1 MDRVRPEGGA
11 TIAVA
16 EAEELDFQRPAKI
29 PPRTLPVSVGLRR
42 TLDVLRES
50 PNLAADELLVDLAVL
65 GPDGVREL
73 ALDAV
78 LKRAHRDALVQLVAR
93 YHLLSGSMQERVR
106 RAGGILS
113 HAIRQSYL
121 SDDEQVYA
129 NACALIRDL
138 PAYDQI
144 ALVLS
149 SLEQNTARRPQV
161 ASLVAR
167 LAERLAE
174 EIESEPQARSCA
186 DIEVVRRQFLASL
199 EVSLRRYPRH
209 RTAAVVE
216 AVLRVSEPSSAV
228 VRDVLAD
235 AGRPCHS
242 PMVDALRTSRD
253 LRVARW
259 LFDLLGS
266 NHPPASVL
274 HVVSQ
279 RKDDWFVGELL
290 SRTRLLADPAVQ
302 ASFRQ
307 IKEFAWLRPDASSLG
322 RLNPEQQKAAVILAA
337 NSGMSLAEKLA
348 TVEFILREGGAE
360 ARRAAACTL
369 ADFPGADAARLVV
382 ECLEDRDPLV
392 QLAAVQQIRVRGL
405 PNGLALL
412 TAKLD
417 HSDERVREAAQR
429 GLGDYNFERFVRT
442 FDQMDQRSRFHLGS
456 LIARIDPETDSK
468 IREQLRA
475 PHRNQR
481 IRAMKIVAALDRV
494 DDFSS
499 ELLALVEDSDHLVRR
514 SAIELLESTRDAELI
529 ERLRM
534 RAKYGPD
541 AAAGCEEALRFLSQ
555 RAHDAGVRDAARE
568 ALASVPSV

>member
-1 MDRVRPEGGA
+1 MND
-11 TIAVA
+11 
-16 EAEELDFQRPAKI
+16 
-29 PPRTLPVSVGLRR
+29 GLRR
-42 TLDVLRES
+42 TLDVLRAS
-50 PNLAADELLVDLAVL
+50 PNLAADDLLVDLADL
-65 GPDGVREL
+65 GLGDVREL

-78 LKRAHRDALVQLVAR
+78 LTRAHRDALIQLVAR
-93 YHLLSGSMQERVR
+93 FHRLSESMQQRVR

-113 HAIRQSYL
+113 HAIRHSYL

-129 NACALIRDL
+129 NACALIRDV

-144 ALVLS
+144 SLVLG
-149 SLEQNTARRPQV
+149 SLEQDSARRPQV
-161 ASLVAR
+161 AALVET

-174 EIESEPQARSCA
+174 EVESAPEARSCA

-199 EVSLRRYPRH
+199 EGSLRRYARH

-216 AVLRVSEPSSAV
+216 AVLVASDPSSTF
-228 VRDVLAD
+228 VRGVLAD
-235 AGRPCHS
+235 AGHVCHS

-253 LRVARW
+253 MRVARW

-290 SRTRLLADPAVQ
+290 ARTRLLADPAVQ
-302 ASFRQ
+302 ASIRQ
-307 IKEFAWLRPDASSLG
+307 IKEFAWLRADASGLG
-322 RLNPEQQKAAVILAA
+322 RLNPEQQTAAVILAA
-337 NSGMSLAEKLA
+337 NSGVSLADKLA
-348 TVEFILREGGAE
+348 TAEFILREGSPE
-360 ARRAAACTL
+360 ARRAAACSL
-369 ADFPGADAARLVV
+369 ADFPGADAARLLV
-382 ECLEDRDPLV
+382 ECLDDADPLV

-405 PNGLALL
+405 PNGLTLL

-417 HSDERVREAAQR
+417 HPDERVREAARR
-429 GLGDYNFERFVRT
+429 GLADYTFERFVRS
-442 FDQMDQRSRFHLGS
+442 FDQMDQRSRVQLGS
-456 LIARIDPETDSK
+456 LIARIDPETDAK

-481 IRAMKIVAALDRV
+481 IRATKIIASLDRL

-499 ELLALVEDSDHLVRR
+499 EILALVEDPDHLVRR
-514 SAIELLESTRDAELI
+514 SAIELLESTRDAGLI

-541 AAAGCEEALRFLSQ
+541 GAAAGCEEALRFLAQ
-555 RAHDAGVRDAARE
+555 RAHAASVRESALD
-568 ALASVPSV
+568 ALASVASV